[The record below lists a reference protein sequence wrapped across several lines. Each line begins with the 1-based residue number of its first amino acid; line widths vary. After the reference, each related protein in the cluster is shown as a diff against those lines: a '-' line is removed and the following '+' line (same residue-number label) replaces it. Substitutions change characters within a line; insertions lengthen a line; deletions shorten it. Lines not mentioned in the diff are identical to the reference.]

1 MSRVS
6 TNHSYSV
13 VLRDLMRATNSQ
25 EQAQGQVSSGRVG
38 DSLKAFAPKVE
49 QLVAANSVKARV
61 EGYLDQGKLITSRL
75 EAQDLALRETADSA
89 DAARTTLA
97 EALASDR
104 GDAIMGELQG
114 HFLTAAEA
122 LNTQQGGRY
131 LFAGA
136 QVNTRPVDANKLSD
150 LTAAADVSDLF
161 KNDELKPVSRLDDN
175 VTIQSG
181 FLAKDEG
188 TDLFNAFKEVQAFVE
203 ANGDFGSP
211 LTAAQKTFIE
221 GMLPKFDAANKALT
235 DTAALNGANQVRVE
249 NSLQQHEDRQTLLK
263 GEIKDIAEVDMAEAL
278 SRLDQAQ
285 TALQA
290 SAQVFATL
298 RGSSLLDLL
307 RP

>member
-13 VLRDLMRATNSQ
+13 VLRDLMRATNNQ

-49 QLVAANSVKARV
+49 QLIAANSVKARV

-75 EAQDLALRETADSA
+75 EAQDLALRTTADSA

-150 LTAAADVSDLF
+150 LTAAAAVTDLF
-161 KNDELKPVSRLDDN
+161 KNDALKPVSRLDDT

-211 LTAAQKTFIE
+211 LTTAQKAFIE
-221 GMLPKFDAANKALT
+221 GMLPKFDATNKALT

-263 GEIKDIAEVDMAEAL
+263 GEIKDIAEVDMAEAI
-278 SRLDQAQ
+278 SRLEQAQ

-307 RP
+307 RT

>member
-13 VLRDLMRATNSQ
+13 VLRDLMRATNNQ

-49 QLVAANSVKARV
+49 QLIAANSVKARV

-75 EAQDLALRETADSA
+75 EAQDLALRTTADSA

-150 LTAAADVSDLF
+150 LTAAADVADLF
-161 KNDELKPVSRLDDN
+161 KNDALKPVSRLDDT

-188 TDLFNAFKEVQAFVE
+188 TDLFNTFKEVQAFVE

-211 LTAAQKTFIE
+211 LTTAQKAFIE
-221 GMLPKFDAANKALT
+221 GMLPKFDATNKALT

-263 GEIKDIAEVDMAEAL
+263 GKIKDIAEVDMAEAI
-278 SRLDQAQ
+278 SRLEQAQ

-307 RP
+307 RT

>member
-6 TNHSYSV
+6 TSHSYSV

-25 EQAQGQVSSGRVG
+25 EKAQSQVSSGRNG
-38 DSLKAFAPKVE
+38 DSLRAFAPQVE
-49 QLVAANSVKARV
+49 QLIAANSVKARV
-61 EGYLDQGKLITSRL
+61 EGYLEQGKLITSRL
-75 EAQDLALRETADSA
+75 EAQDLALRETANSA
-89 DAARTTLA
+89 DAARNTLA

-136 QVNTRPVDANKLSD
+136 QVNTRPVDASLLSD
-150 LTAAADVSDLF
+150 LTAAPAVSDLF
-161 KNDELKPVSRLDDN
+161 LNDQLKPVSRLDDN

-181 FLAKDEG
+181 FLASDEG
-188 TDLFNAFKEVQAFVE
+188 ADLFEAFKEVQAFVE
-203 ANGDFGSP
+203 ANGAFSSP

-235 DTAALNGANQVRVE
+235 DSAALNGANQVRVE
-249 NSLQQHEDRQTLLK
+249 NSLAQHDDRATLLK
-263 GEIKDIAEVDMAEAL
+263 GEIADIAEVDMAEAI
-278 SRLDQAQ
+278 SRLEQAQ

-298 RGSSLLDLL
+298 RGSSLLELL
-307 RP
+307 RT